1 MENFDPVGG
10 GFLVERILDAIF
22 SFSGGGAGSG
32 ALSQIFAILKVIGE
46 ILFFVF
52 VGGIIFV
59 MFQLRAFRPR
69 YQLVYR
75 PSSVPQQKLA
85 KKRWE
90 DVMQRF
96 EQGLEADWRLAIIEA
111 DSLVDEIFQQIG
123 FGGENLGERM
133 SAISPQELRSIV
145 DLREAHQLR
154 NKIVHT
160 PGYKISRQEA
170 ERVLRKY
177 QKILEELEVI

>member
-1 MENFDPVGG
+1 
-10 GFLVERILDAIF
+10 
-22 SFSGGGAGSG
+22 
-32 ALSQIFAILKVIGE
+32 
-46 ILFFVF
+46 
-52 VGGIIFV
+52 
-59 MFQLRAFRPR
+59 
-69 YQLVYR
+69 
-75 PSSVPQQKLA
+75 
-85 KKRWE
+85 
-90 DVMQRF
+90 MQRF

-177 QKILEELEVI
+177 QKILEELAVI